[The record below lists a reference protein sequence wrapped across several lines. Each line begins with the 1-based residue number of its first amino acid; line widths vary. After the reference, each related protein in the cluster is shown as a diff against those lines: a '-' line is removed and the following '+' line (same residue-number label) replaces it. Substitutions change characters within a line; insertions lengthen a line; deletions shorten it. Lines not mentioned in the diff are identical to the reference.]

1 MNLDSKWVV
10 ERFDTAWLEWTRC
23 TRKSSLD
30 AVNGRGRHGRVSRR
44 RVRVDSPLRPAC
56 RPSPHC
62 KMSTNQN
69 QSIALLLV
77 EFELFTHKYG
87 SKRTKTFQSSL
98 FIIRSIDCDS
108 LYLLYTTPCGLPT
121 LFCRWLGLLCIHP
134 LLSSKGVAIDI
145 FCSDWTTLVIRWR
158 HLNRTYSAWGCWWWQ
173 CANRPENEFITPK

>member
-1 MNLDSKWVV
+1 MVNLDSKWVV

-30 AVNGRGRHGRVSRR
+30 GVSGRGRHGRVSRR

-87 SKRTKTFQSSL
+87 GTRTKTFQSSL

-108 LYLLYTTPCGLPT
+108 LYSLYTTTPCGLPT
-121 LFCRWLGLLCIHP
+121 LFCRWLGNPTGPPNRSYIFIHFLAQKEAIP
-134 LLSSKGVAIDI
+134 IDI
-145 FCSDWTTLVIRWR
+145 FFSDWTTLVIRWR
-158 HLNRTYSAWGCWWWQ
+158 HLNRTYSAWEW
-173 CANRPENEFITPK
+173 

>member
-69 QSIALLLV
+69 QSIALLLD
-77 EFELFTHKYG
+77 EFELFAHKYG
-87 SKRTKTFQSSL
+87 GTRTKTFQYFSRSFFCFFFFFNFFSSFVQLIATLYIYYIPPPAGSQL
-98 FIIRSIDCDS
+98 FFVDDS
-108 LYLLYTTPCGLPT
+108 ASYV
-121 LFCRWLGLLCIHP
+121 FIHF
-134 LLSSKGVAIDI
+134 LAQK
-145 FCSDWTTLVIRWR
+145 
-158 HLNRTYSAWGCWWWQ
+158 
-173 CANRPENEFITPK
+173 E